1 MRSSTSANGG
11 WPRSDLRFAQAVIRF
26 LAQRIALGALVV
38 VFASALTF
46 FFVNLAPGGP
56 ASVMRFDVSAEQRE
70 ALIHRMGLDRPV
82 PERYVEWLAAAVRGD
97 LGSSLLT
104 DEPVAQRIGERLPN
118 TLALAGSALL
128 LSVGAG
134 IPIGVVQAL
143 RRGRA
148 VDHVLSLL
156 SAVGLAVPV
165 FWLGIV
171 LILVF
176 AVSLHVLPSAGVT
189 GVASDS
195 LGDRLAHLVLPAVAL
210 ATTILPTIV
219 RFVRSSTIEVLDE
232 DYIRTATSKGLSP
245 RTVITRHALRNAL
258 IPVVSAIGALVP
270 LLLGG
275 RVTLL
280 VGVAAMLAALIIGVV
295 VGAIAGYSGGWL
307 DAVLMRFTDAMLAV
321 PAFFFILVVITVSGT
336 GLATLVLVIG
346 GLSWMPVARV
356 VYGETLRWKTAEF
369 VIAATSLGVPARRL
383 LASHILPQAIP
394 SLVVSATLGVAFAIL
409 TESALSYLGLGVQPP
424 IPSWGNMLQRAQ
436 QYVFTAP
443 ALAIYPGLAITVVV
457 LAFNFLGDGLRDALD
472 PRRRR

>member
-1 MRSSTSANGG
+1 
-11 WPRSDLRFAQAVIRF
+11 
-26 LAQRIALGALVV
+26 VV

-148 VDHVLSLL
+148 VDHVLSL
-156 SAVGLAVPV
+156 
-165 FWLGIV
+165 
-171 LILVF
+171 
-176 AVSLHVLPSAGVT
+176 SLHVLPSAGVT

-270 LLLGG
+270 RLLGG
-275 RVTLL
+275 TVVTEAVFGWPGMGRLALEAAQGRDYPL
-280 VGVAAMLAALIIGVV
+280 V
-295 VGAIAGYSGGWL
+295 
-307 DAVLMRFTDAMLAV
+307 
-321 PAFFFILVVITVSGT
+321 T
-336 GLATLVLVIG
+336 GL
-346 GLSWMPVARV
+346 
-356 VYGETLRWKTAEF
+356 
-369 VIAATSLGVPARRL
+369 
-383 LASHILPQAIP
+383 
-394 SLVVSATLGVAFAIL
+394 
-409 TESALSYLGLGVQPP
+409 
-424 IPSWGNMLQRAQ
+424 
-436 QYVFTAP
+436 
-443 ALAIYPGLAITVVV
+443 TVVV
-457 LAFNFLGDGLRDALD
+457 AAIAVAASLAVDLAYTRID
-472 PRRRR
+472 PRIRLT